1 MILQRLQIANFRCI
15 TDLDLS
21 LSAPVSVIAG
31 PNGAGKTSL
40 IEAAYYATR
49 GRSFRQPRSERLV
62 RHGQSTFRIVA
73 TLLLAGRERR
83 VGLEY
88 GRGVHRIRIDGADA
102 RNLADISGK
111 LVLHV
116 IEPEIHQ
123 LVSEGPEGRRRF
135 LDYGVFHVEPR
146 YLPAWQRYRKTLKQR
161 NAVLRVGGSSAEL
174 ETWDQALVAA
184 GEFIDS
190 YRNGYAQ
197 LLREPIAETASRL
210 GLERIDVAYRP
221 GWEAGQTMLDALA
234 ASVDRD
240 RQLKQTTVG
249 PHRADLRVTW
259 SGRLAKSVVSRGQ
272 QKLLASSL
280 ILAQARLLAGLKNN
294 EAVMLVDDPA
304 AELDSGA
311 LARLMRELEEMPG
324 QLVITGL
331 DADIPGLPES
341 HDVFHVEHGALQ
353 LPD

>member
-15 TDLDLS
+15 TELDLALTS
-21 LSAPVSVIAG
+21 PVSVIAG

-62 RHGQSTFRIVA
+62 RHGQSTFRIIA
-73 TLLLAGRERR
+73 TLQLGGRARR

-102 RNLADISGK
+102 RNLADIGGK
-111 LVLHV
+111 LVLQV

-123 LVSEGPEGRRRF
+123 LVSEGPDGRRRF

-146 YLPAWQRYRKTLKQR
+146 YLAAWQRYRKTLKQR
-161 NAVLRVGGSSAEL
+161 NAVLRAGGSSAQL
-174 ETWDQALVAA
+174 QTWDQALVTA
-184 GEFIDS
+184 GELIDG

-197 LLREPIAETASRL
+197 LLRDPIAETASRL
-210 GLERIDVAYRP
+210 GLEQIDVAYRP
-221 GWEAGQTMLDALA
+221 GWESGQTMLDALA
-234 ASVDRD
+234 ASIERD

-280 ILAQARLLAGLKNN
+280 ILAQARLLAGLKND

-311 LARLMRELEEMPG
+311 LGRLMRELETMPG

-331 DADIPGLPES
+331 SADIPGLPTS
-341 HDVFHVEHGALQ
+341 HDVFHVEHGAL
-353 LPD
+353 LP